1 MEDDQIYPVGIVA
14 RRTGLSARQ
23 LRYYES
29 LGLVLPSRRG
39 NRRLYS
45 EADIVRLTVIRD
57 RHQAGERLEEI
68 GRQWPVGAPV
78 PPVDGRTLQGHTTTA
93 HGLRPPGMPP
103 ALRERESDLKATSLG
118 RRPPPSLYPLRDRR
132 EIEARMDR
140 YERERMDAES
150 SLDARARR
158 RMGKERSHDQPGRSG
173 S

>member
-29 LGLVLPSRRG
+29 LGLVQPSRRG

-68 GRQWPVGAPV
+68 GRQWSAGAPGLT
-78 PPVDGRTLQGHTTTA
+78 PDGSTPSGRTAPRGF
-93 HGLRPPGMPP
+93 RPTGNP
-103 ALRERESDLKATSLG
+103 ALTERESDLKATSLG

-140 YERERMDAES
+140 YERERMDTES
-150 SLDARARR
+150 GLEARTRR